1 MKIYALEEKEVEHL
15 LEDNPAIRVDD
26 RSDVVH
32 VLKTMADIMESY
44 ESAVFVVR
52 LR

>member
-15 LEDNPAIRVDD
+15 LEDNPAIMTDD
-26 RSDVVH
+26 ESDVIH
-32 VLKTMADIMESY
+32 AFKTMAEIMESY

-52 LR
+52 V